1 MTKKIHNPARAIRGV
16 ELESMLIIMFCGL
29 MDIEK
34 GKDDLR
40 VIHTA
45 GTSISLQHHW
55 LFSIGKVS
63 FECSVIKSL
72 MCRPYAQSK

>member
-1 MTKKIHNPARAIRGV
+1 
-16 ELESMLIIMFCGL
+16 